1 MTSRRPL
8 SATTGEGCRMNGT
21 NDGAGTPP
29 TVSRR
34 DRGIAA
40 YARVFALPGQDV
52 PAAFAELVG
61 PAFAEEAPQAA
72 GGAGWPRGPCR
83 TMALPGPSGFREH

>member
-21 NDGAGTPP
+21 NDGAGTQP

-72 GGAGWPRGPCR
+72 GGAGWPRGLCR
-83 TMALPGPSGFREH
+83 TGPTGAVGLP